1 MNVEHNPHARF
12 GFEHAFLFDGTWHV
26 KGDPDPCV
34 KLAIA
39 YINTL
44 GFALQQKGISPR
56 RLRVAPFPDFSYR
69 IVPTR
74 DIIFLLLG
82 ESRSRTAR
90 YALYEDRIE
99 GPGPGREALLKECE
113 EVLGWDHC
121 LDVQFPFSALTDMD
135 QLNQAAEHASQET
148 TSYLIGV
155 MHDAQAQEHIAKT
168 STVAQTLLELI
179 ADDDL
184 RQRCEDLLSAEKH
197 YDRVIREAC
206 VILEH
211 RVRQAIGADNAL
223 VGTALMEQAFN
234 PKTGVLRLSTLEP
247 EQRGAM
253 QLYLGIMAFFRNP
266 AGHQIANDIY
276 TQHDALRFVLW
287 IDILLKM
294 VATAVSKKELA
305 LPPPPVDVSAHP
317 ETGNA
322 SSALPTDT
330 IIHAKTSLDAQPPS
344 PPTQTAPTFP
354 AKKPIAKKKKT
365 LAPSVKIPLAKSP
378 PASKPKVQVTP
389 KKAAQTVNVLAT
401 SPTPVQAI
409 QEGDRQQMISFLVQI
424 YKEALKSHPNGWVP
438 IAVFGSKL
446 MLTYP
451 SFKKQFHPKMRLP
464 TFLKQQQDIFQTQ
477 TKGKHLEVRL
487 LESYQ

>member
-1 MNVEHNPHARF
+1 MHAQDNPHTRF

-26 KGDPDPCV
+26 KGDPDPCI
-34 KLAIA
+34 KLIVA
-39 YINTL
+39 YVNTL
-44 GFALQQKGISPR
+44 GFALQYQGISPR

-69 IVPTR
+69 IMPTR

-82 ESRSRTAR
+82 ESRSRTVR
-90 YALYEDRIE
+90 YALYEDRLE
-99 GPGPGREALLKECE
+99 GHGPGREVLLKECE

-121 LDVQFPFSALTDMD
+121 LCVQFPFSALTDMD
-135 QLNQAAEHASQET
+135 QLNQAAEHAAQET
-148 TSYLIGV
+148 ATHLIGV
-155 MHDAQAQEHIAKT
+155 MNDTQAHEHTTET
-168 STVAQTLLELI
+168 SQIAQTLLELI

-234 PKTGVLRLSTLEP
+234 PKSGVLRLSTYEP
-247 EQRGAM
+247 VQRGVM
-253 QLYLGIMAFFRNP
+253 QLYQGVMAFFRNP
-266 AGHQIANDIY
+266 AGHQIANDMY

-287 IDILLKM
+287 IDVLLKM
-294 VATAVSKKELA
+294 VATASTKEVQV
-305 LPPPPVDVSAHP
+305 LPPAPVDVSVSP

-322 SSALPTDT
+322 SSALATDT

-344 PPTQTAPTFP
+344 PPTQAAPILP
-354 AKKPIAKKKKT
+354 AKKPIAKKMKT
-365 LAPSVKIPLAKSP
+365 LAPSAKLP

-389 KKAAQTVNVLAT
+389 KKAAQAVNALAT
-401 SPTPVQAI
+401 SPTPGQAI

-424 YKEALKSHPNGWVP
+424 YKEALKSYPNGWVP
-438 IAVFGSKL
+438 ITVFGSKL
-446 MLTYP
+446 MITYP